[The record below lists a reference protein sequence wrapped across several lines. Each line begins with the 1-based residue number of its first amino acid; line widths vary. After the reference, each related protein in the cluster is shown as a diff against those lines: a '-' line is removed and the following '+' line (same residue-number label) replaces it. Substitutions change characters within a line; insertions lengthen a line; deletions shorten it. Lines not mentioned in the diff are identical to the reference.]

1 MGIFDE
7 AIKIIL
13 VGMGATLVM
22 DIWSSIL
29 KRLGNPTLDYAL
41 VGRWV
46 GHMLHGRFAH
56 EAIGRASPIAGE
68 RWLGWMIHYATGVV
82 FAGLLVRVAGS
93 GWLANPTL
101 LPALSVG
108 VATVAFPL
116 CIMQPAMGAGFAAS
130 RTPTPMKNRLRSLA
144 THAVFGCGMYLA
156 AVCLWWGWGG

>member
-7 AIKIIL
+7 AIKIFL

-68 RWLGWMIHYATGVV
+68 RWLGWMIHYATGAV

-93 GWLANPTL
+93 DWLANPTL
-101 LPALSVG
+101 LTALSVG

-116 CIMQPAMGAGFAAS
+116 FIMQPAMGAGFAAS

-144 THAVFGCGMYLA
+144 THAVFGCGMCLA
-156 AVCLWWGWGG
+156 AVCLLGLWGG